1 MQTDILEVID
11 ERVIV
16 PLAKVKDYLRITPGN
31 TREDSLIQD
40 DLIPSAID
48 LVEKFINRDILA
60 KKRKLILFNPQGSY
74 FNLTYAPI
82 SSVDSII
89 ASYSNSFRK
98 DSKVLVLGTDYEI
111 TDADAPEI
119 RIVDKYAKN
128 FEPTYT
134 ILYTTAGIRDTR
146 LKMISTGILTLISAL
161 YIERDGRSTKQRRN
175 NYKDWLSTY
184 RYYGFYGIT

>member
-60 KKRKLILFNPQGSY
+60 KRRKLILFNPQGSY

-82 SSVDSII
+82 ASIESI
-89 ASYSNSFRK
+89 TASYSISSSK
-98 DSKVLVLGTDYEI
+98 PKKVLVLGSDYEV
-111 TDADAPEI
+111 TDVDAPEV
-119 RIVDKYAKN
+119 RIIDKYVQN
-128 FEPTYT
+128 FQPTYT
-134 ILYTTAGIRDTR
+134 ILYTTAGIHDAR
-146 LKMISTGILTLISAL
+146 LKMIGTGILTLISAL